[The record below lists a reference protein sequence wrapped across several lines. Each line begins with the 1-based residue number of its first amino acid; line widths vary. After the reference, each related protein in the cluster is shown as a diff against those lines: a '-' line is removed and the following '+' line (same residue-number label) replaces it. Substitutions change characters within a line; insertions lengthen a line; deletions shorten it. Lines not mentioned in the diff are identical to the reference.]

1 MYKLDD
7 LRKKLRKGKVY
18 RREDLAHWSKSVDR
32 HLVELLEEGKLK
44 KLAQGLYY
52 VPNQSAFGSTPPDED
67 EVIKKYLKG
76 DDYLLTSPNYY
87 NTLGLG
93 TTQLY
98 NRKRVYNH
106 KKHEDVQLGN
116 KIYEFRRK
124 SKFPKKLSQE
134 YLVVDLLN
142 NLKNMAEDQGIIL
155 HNLKNNIANWDKLDL
170 KKQVQ
175 RYGSINTRK
184 IFEQIM

>member
-1 MYKLDD
+1 M
-7 LRKKLRKGKVY
+7 
-18 RREDLAHWSKSVDR
+18 
-32 HLVELLEEGKLK
+32 
-44 KLAQGLYY
+44 
-52 VPNQSAFGSTPPDED
+52 
-67 EVIKKYLKG
+67 
-76 DDYLLTSPNYY
+76 
-87 NTLGLG
+87 
-93 TTQLY
+93 
-98 NRKRVYNH
+98 
-106 KKHEDVQLGN
+106 GN

-142 NLKNMAEDQGIIL
+142 NLKNMAEDQEMIL
-155 HNLKNNIANWDKLDL
+155 YNLKNNIANWDKLDL